1 MRQRIANALSIEVE
15 GAELTGAVRLEFY
28 VRQGCLFLQYTPQVV
43 DDARLLVQIPYED
56 AMRLR
61 AGQQAL
67 LQLAF
72 TDADGN
78 RQASDVVSAPVR
90 DLLKEAGYD

>member
-1 MRQRIANALSIEVE
+1 MRQRIENALSIEVE

-28 VRQGCLFLQYTPQVV
+28 VRQGGAFYEYTPQVV
-43 DDARLLVQIPYED
+43 DDTHLLVQIPFAD
-56 AMRLR
+56 AMQLR

-72 TDADGN
+72 TDASGN
-78 RQASDVVSAPVR
+78 KQASDVVSAPVR